1 MPDGDE
7 HAITEAVL
15 RTFSGTPNP
24 RTQQILEALV
34 RHLHAFVRDVDPS
47 EDEWRQGIAFLTR
60 TGSLCTDTRQEFIL
74 LSDTL
79 GVTMLV
85 DALSRRHRAG
95 STENSVLGPF
105 YRENRPTVANG
116 ADISGGLSGAPL
128 FFEGHVVTLAG
139 QPIAGALVD
148 VWHADAQGHYDCDVP
163 GREEPAMRAL
173 FRTDGTGSFRFRSI
187 MPASY
192 PIPTDGTAG
201 EMLRAG
207 RRPIM
212 RPAHIH
218 VLAEALGYQRLTTTL
233 FVAGDRYLEEDPVF
247 GVKDALV
254 TAFERQEPGLA
265 PDGTRLDQPF
275 YVVRYTFRLT
285 PTPVAAPSSV
295 ASGYYAR

>member
-1 MPDGDE
+1 MPDADE

-15 RTFSGTPNP
+15 RTFAGTPNP
-24 RTQQILEALV
+24 RTRQIFEALV
-34 RHLHAFVRDVDPS
+34 RHLHAFVREVEPS

-60 TGSLCTDTRQEFIL
+60 TGQLCTDTRQEFIL

-85 DALSRRHRAG
+85 DALNRRHRADA
-95 STENSVLGPF
+95 TENSVLGPF

-116 ADISGGLSGAPL
+116 ADISGGLPGAPL
-128 FFEGHVVTLAG
+128 FFEGHVVDPAG

-148 VWHADAQGHYDCDVP
+148 VWHADAQGHYDCDIP

-173 FRTDGTGSFRFRSI
+173 FRTDGAGCFRFRSL

-201 EMLRAG
+201 EMLRASK
-207 RRPIM
+207 RSVM
-212 RPAHIH
+212 RPAHVH
-218 VLAEALGYQRLTTTL
+218 VRAEAPGYQRLTTTL
-233 FVAGDRYLEEDPVF
+233 FVAGDRYLVEDPVF
-247 GVKDALV
+247 GVKNTLV
-254 TAFERQEPGLA
+254 TAFERQGPGLA
-265 PDGTRLDQPF
+265 PDGTRLDEPF

-285 PTPVAAPSSV
+285 PAHAAAPSSL
-295 ASGYYAR
+295 